1 MRLVAGFTAETDV
14 TCLRAGMDVDRRAD
28 GTAARPRRHK
38 SGDPMATI
46 ARLCLMALL
55 AAGGFFAP
63 SAASAQEAG
72 PPLRV
77 ATRVVPPMVIDD
89 NGKLSGFSIELWN
102 AIADR
107 MKVKSS
113 FQPYPNVAAALE
125 AVRTGKADTAIA
137 AISITEERD
146 RQFDFSQ
153 PMLGAGL
160 QIMVRG
166 GDGAA
171 EASPLRD
178 LLRLLFSSTILTW
191 LGIAAILIVVP
202 AHLIWWLERRDPKGI
217 IAPEEG
223 YIPGIFHAVW
233 WAASTLATQAEQ
245 MPRNWISR
253 ILAVLWMFTGVV
265 FVAYYTA
272 QLTAQLTVQQIQG
285 IINGPEDLPGKK
297 VATTEN
303 STAAAYLKSSRAQ
316 VTEVPRI
323 GDAYEALRARRVDAV
338 VFDAPVLQY
347 FSSHDGKGKVQTV
360 GTIFRREDYG
370 IVFPLDSK
378 LRKRVDRALLGLR
391 EDGTYQRLY
400 EKWFAAP
407 AK

>member
-1 MRLVAGFTAETDV
+1 M
-14 TCLRAGMDVDRRAD
+14 
-28 GTAARPRRHK
+28 
-38 SGDPMATI
+38 
-46 ARLCLMALL
+46 ARLAKCCVLALMAVLTLL
-55 AAGGFFAP
+55 AP
-63 SAASAQEAG
+63 VPVWAQDAVQT
-72 PPLRV
+72 LRV

-89 NGKLSGFSIELWN
+89 EGRLSGFSIDLWN
-102 AIADR
+102 AIGER
-107 MKVKSS
+107 LKVKSS
-113 FQPYPNVAAALE
+113 YEPYPNVAAALD
-125 AVRTGKADTAIA
+125 AVRTGKADTAIS
-137 AISITEERD
+137 AISITEERES
-146 RQFDFSQ
+146 QFDFSQ
-153 PMLGAGL
+153 PMLAAGL
-160 QIMVRG
+160 QIMVRSSDAG
-166 GDGAA
+166 S

-191 LGIAAILIVVP
+191 LGIAAILIIVP
-202 AHLIWWLERRDPKGI
+202 AHLVWWLERRDPKGI
-217 IAPEEG
+217 ISPEEG
-223 YIPGIFHAVW
+223 YIPGIFHAIW
-233 WAASTLATQAEQ
+233 WAAATLATQAEQ

-253 ILAVLWMFTGVV
+253 VLAVLWMFTGVV

-285 IINGPEDLPGKK
+285 LINGPEDLPGKK

-323 GDAYEALRARRVDAV
+323 GDAYEALRARKVDAV

-407 AK
+407 SK

>member
-1 MRLVAGFTAETDV
+1 MHVDPRFIGRAAERALVCWGEMMARFARCCLLALVAVLT
-14 TCLRAGMDVDRRAD
+14 
-28 GTAARPRRHK
+28 
-38 SGDPMATI
+38 
-46 ARLCLMALL
+46 LL
-55 AAGGFFAP
+55 APLHAGAQD
-63 SAASAQEAG
+63 AAQT
-72 PPLRV
+72 LRV
-77 ATRVVPPMVIDD
+77 ATRIVPPMVIEED
-89 NGKLSGFSIELWN
+89 GRLSGFSIDLWN

-113 FQPYPNVAAALE
+113 FAPYPNVAAALD
-125 AVRTGKADTAIA
+125 AVRSGKADTAIA

-146 RQFDFSQ
+146 REFDFSQ
-153 PMLGAGL
+153 PMLAAGL

-166 GDGAA
+166 SDAA
-171 EASPLRD
+171 GEASPLRD
-178 LLRLLFSSTILTW
+178 LLRLLFSTTILTW
-191 LGIAAILIVVP
+191 LGIAAILIIVP

-217 IAPEEG
+217 ITPEEG
-223 YIPGIFHAVW
+223 YWPGILHAVW

-253 ILAVLWMFTGVV
+253 VLAVLWMFTGVV

-303 STAAAYLKSSRAQ
+303 STAAAFLKSSRAQ

-323 GDAYEALRARRVDAV
+323 TDAYDALLARKVDAV

-347 FSSHDGKGKVQTV
+347 LASHEGKGKVQTV
-360 GTIFRREDYG
+360 GAVFRREDYG

-378 LRKRVDRALLGLR
+378 LRKRVDRALLAIR

-400 EKWFAAP
+400 EKWFATP
-407 AK
+407 TK